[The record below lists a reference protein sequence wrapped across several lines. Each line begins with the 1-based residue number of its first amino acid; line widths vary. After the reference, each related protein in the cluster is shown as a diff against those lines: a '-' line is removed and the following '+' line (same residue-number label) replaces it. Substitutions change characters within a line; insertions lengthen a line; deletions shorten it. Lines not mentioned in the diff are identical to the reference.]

1 MSNEKEYTGR
11 TRSLKI
17 LFAIVESPFF
27 YTKERFSK
35 IYGVSKD
42 AISDDFDAFRA
53 AGFDLAFDKHYRYA
67 LSAEKKYDNLRELL
81 VFSKKEEDILTA
93 ALQKL
98 GANDKAVEKLQ
109 KKLSR
114 VYDVSKMNNVFDK
127 NFLTKMDLLEKAI
140 KDKKAVILKDYHST
154 NSSTVRNRTVE
165 VFSVSAEDDI
175 VHAFDLE
182 AKGIRHFRISRI
194 SKLDITQT
202 NWAYEG
208 SHYIQST
215 DCFRIHNNKQVSV
228 HLRLKVGAYNQLLEQ
243 YPTARNFI
251 KPTSES
257 EDMYDF
263 QCKVNALFY
272 GITNF
277 IMGNYRDIEA
287 IYEPESLIEHVEAE
301 ARKLLDKKF

>member
-1 MSNEKEYTGR
+1 MTNEKEYTGR

-17 LFAIVESPFF
+17 LFAIVQSPFV
-27 YTKERFSK
+27 YTIKRLAEKYEVDESTIK
-35 IYGVSKD
+35 KD
-42 AISDDFDAFRA
+42 FEAFRT
-53 AGFDLAFDKHYRYA
+53 AGFGLEFDKHYRYG

-140 KDKKAVILKDYHST
+140 VDKKVVIMKDYHST

-175 VHAFDLE
+175 VHAYDLE

-194 SKLDITQT
+194 SKLEITT
-202 NWAYEG
+202 IDWIYDTHHG
-208 SHYIQST
+208 LQST
-215 DCFRIHNNKQVSV
+215 DPFRIHDNKQVMV

-243 YPTARNFI
+243 YPVARGHI
-251 KPTSES
+251 KPANES
-257 EDMYDF
+257 SDAYDF
-263 QCKVNALFY
+263 QCKVNHRFY
-272 GITNF
+272 GLSNF

-301 ARKLLDKKF
+301 ARKLLEKTF